1 MGTVIGAICF
11 IIGIPIFLFGALI
24 FVGLSIAGIIGSSLM
39 IPAIIFASA
48 LLLVGVFLMFAGW
61 RNVHEKKIMTVN
73 TEGQTPSQFK
83 TPEKRRVNIA
93 RGLVIV
99 VIVALVSVIAI
110 GAAIIVP
117 LLNDTDTSRATNT
130 KDDETITTTTT
141 TNAGT
146 VISMKDSDFEPEYTR
161 VPLNDDIVWVNH
173 EDDPPHTATSGIGA
187 ENPNSGK
194 MFNTGIID
202 GGDQSTPIHLKGLK
216 VGDEIPYYCMVHS
229 SMTGKLIVISVAARQ
244 NTTEAS

>member
-1 MGTVIGAICF
+1 MGTIIAAICF

-24 FVGLSIAGIIGSSLM
+24 FAGLSVAGIIGSTPM

-48 LLLVGVFLMFAGW
+48 LLLIGAFFVFMGW
-61 RNVHEKKIMTVN
+61 RNNQKKKVLTVN
-73 TEGQTPSQFK
+73 VNSQHQSSIK

-93 RGLVIV
+93 KGLVIV
-99 VIVALVSVIAI
+99 VIVSLISVIAI

-130 KDDETITTTTT
+130 NDDETITTTTT

-146 VISMKDSDFEPEYTR
+146 IIAMKDSDFEPEYTR

-173 EDDPPHTATSGIGA
+173 EDDPPHTATSGTGA
-187 ENPNSGK
+187 EDPNSGK
-194 MFNTGIID
+194 TFNTGIIN
-202 GGDQSTPIHLKGLK
+202 GGDQSNPVHLKGLK
-216 VGDEIPYYCMVHS
+216 VGDEIPYYCMVHP
-229 SMTGKLIVISVAARQ
+229 SMTGKLII
-244 NTTEAS
+244 T